1 MNDLLLH
8 YIWQYQLFNND
19 SLTLDSGDS
28 FKVIHPG
35 LYMKEHSNLFMKARI
50 QLEDTV
56 WGGNLL
62 VNLKMSDWLKQ
73 SRKKDDSYTYVLMH
87 IVWENDEPDAQINRP
102 VFSLKSRVSPIH
114 MELAQD
120 LMNTESLAS
129 WNGSFHGPDI
139 PILKEVKVQYEK
151 VNKGSN
157 GLNVS
162 IEGISANEAR
172 LIECLHALLNKLK
185 KKPR

>member
-19 SLTLDSGDS
+19 SLNLDSGDS

-35 LYMKEHSNLFMKARI
+35 LYMKENSNIFMKARI

-56 WGGNLL
+56 WGGDLL
-62 VNLKMSDWLKQ
+62 VNLKISDWLKQ
-73 SRKKDDSYTYVLMH
+73 SKKKDESYTYVLMH

-114 MELAQD
+114 LKQAQH
-120 LMNTESLAS
+120 LMNTEPLTS
-129 WNGSFHGPDI
+129 WNGCFNGPNI
-139 PILKEVKVQYEK
+139 PIIKEVNVQYEK
-151 VNKGSN
+151 VNKGSK

-162 IEGISANEAR
+162 IEGISDNEAR
-172 LIECLHALLNKLK
+172 LIECLHALLDKLK